1 MVILQRPS
9 DVPAW
14 PQPPRL
20 GPFPFA
26 VAIARPRCAS
36 MAYAPRAVPDSLVE
50 ERMRAKWRL
59 ILNYGIVLGK
69 AI

>member
-1 MVILQRPS
+1 MASASQAGAISFCCGDCPSPLALQWRM
-9 DVPAW
+9 
-14 PQPPRL
+14 PR
-20 GPFPFA
+20 GA
-26 VAIARPRCAS
+26 G
-36 MAYAPRAVPDSLVE
+36 PDSLVE